1 MNRGVVKSSQ
11 VKSSQVSG
19 VVKGVQVKS
28 SQVKS
33 TGVLTIDMN
42 LDHLEAKRVSVWT
55 GFNKKAPLRLTA
67 YSAADDR
74 AH

>member
-1 MNRGVVKSSQ
+1 VNRGVVKSSQ

-42 LDHLEAKRVSVWT
+42 LDHLEAKRVWT